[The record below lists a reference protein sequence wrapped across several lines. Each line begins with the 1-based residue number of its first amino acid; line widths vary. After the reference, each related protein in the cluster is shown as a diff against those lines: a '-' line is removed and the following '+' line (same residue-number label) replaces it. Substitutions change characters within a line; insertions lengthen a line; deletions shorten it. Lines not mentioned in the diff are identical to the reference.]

1 LKKVYQEDAKPVTW
15 ENFEQEL
22 LARFGLI
29 DYEDFDEAL
38 SHIVQKGTVREYQKE
53 FGQLANRVEGW
64 PQKLL
69 IGTILGGI
77 TD

>member
-1 LKKVYQEDAKPVTW
+1 
-15 ENFEQEL
+15 
-22 LARFGLI
+22 
-29 DYEDFDEAL
+29 
-38 SHIVQKGTVREYQKE
+38 VREYQKE